1 MTFKAETFSKE
12 ITYIHNNILRNL
24 TEMLIEEIP
33 DYVFKVSSSS
43 SRKYHPDYAN
53 GDGGLVRHIKAT
65 VRIAESLMSLEM
77 YSNINQ
83 YHDYIIMALLLHD
96 SQKYG
101 RVDENGKLS
110 AHTLANHAFLT
121 YNWLMSLIDKFEFKP
136 YENVIKY
143 VAFLILTHMGQWN
156 TDNFTGQ
163 AFAPKPQTQEQMFV
177 HLCDYLASR
186 RFIEINFDKEI

>member
-1 MTFKAETFSKE
+1 MIFKTEVFQKE
-12 ITYIHNNILRNL
+12 LNFIHNDVLRKL
-24 TEMLIEEIP
+24 TEMLIDEIP
-33 DYVFKVSSSS
+33 DYIFSVPSSSTG
-43 SRKYHPDYAN
+43 KYHPDYAN
-53 GDGGLVRHIKAT
+53 GEGGLVRHIKAS
-65 VRIAESLMSLEM
+65 VRIAESLLGLEM

-96 SQKYG
+96 SIKYG
-101 RVDENGKLS
+101 NVDEEGKHS
-110 AHTLANHAFLT
+110 EYTAVNHSLLT

-156 TDNFTGQ
+156 MDNFTGQ